1 MAELEK
7 NTDLVKNALWCYG
20 NMAAMYKSLAKMY
33 EDTNE
38 DEFLFKDGICDTV
51 IKLAMDQKKI
61 EGNPIF
67 KECIFFIAI
76 LISTVRV
83 KQLV

>member
-1 MAELEK
+1 MAELET
-7 NTDLVKNALWCYG
+7 NTDLVKNALWCFG
-20 NMAAMYKSLAKMY
+20 NMAAMYRSIAQMF
-33 EDTNE
+33 EE
-38 DEFLFKDGICDTV
+38 DEFMFKDAICDTV

-67 KECIFFIAI
+67 KECVFFIAI
-76 LISTVRV
+76 LITTDKV